1 MGDYVLLV
9 FVEIST
15 YPGHCDNKGEDCETD
30 DEEEFVTHD
39 VGWILQDGN
48 WCERRGRQML

>member
-1 MGDYVLLV
+1 MGGKDVLLV

-15 YPGHCDNKGEDCETD
+15 YPCHCDDEGEDGEAD

-39 VGWILQDGN
+39 VGWMIIA
-48 WCERRGRQML
+48 R